1 MLTAADL
8 RKMTPEERERAFD
21 AIYAANKARADRMR
35 AEGLIPTYQPA
46 DPAEGLAAQARFF
59 ARHGR

>member
-8 RKMTPEERERAFD
+8 RKMTPEERDRAFD

-35 AEGLIPTYQPA
+35 AEGLIPTYR
-46 DPAEGLAAQARFF
+46 LAAQARFF